1 MARGELVNAEL
12 KQGISELTKQ
22 WKALNTAYEDFAR
35 RKIEFAQEIARIWE
49 QAKAL
54 DKDLGSEANQNHFR
68 EQLREI
74 IQSDNKTILSKWVG
88 IGTRAQEMLPFANS
102 LPAQRDSL
110 YAVSTAIEKKKPIQ
124 KWIDSGK
131 LSSESTVREVVA
143 LTAAKRVKKNAASS
157 QRHVS
162 VSLQF
167 SCTYQRAAELL
178 SQLIAEEDVVVV
190 KSERAFRSALA
201 EAVGREAFSTLSEKV
216 K

>member
-157 QRHVS
+157 QRNVS

-178 SQLIAEEDVVVV
+178 SQLIAKEDVVVV

-201 EAVGREAFSTLSEKV
+201 EAVGREVFSTLSEKV